1 MPAASGRVALPSSAS
16 PEAARP
22 DGPLQRFGLTFVLVA
37 TMILGPFPL
46 IAPAI
51 VAVDLISTL
60 GITTSTFGIAISAN
74 TVAAAVFAP
83 LSGRLTDRF
92 GPKLSTVLT
101 MATAG
106 LGLIVMAYAARLS
119 VLICAAVFAGLGQGW
134 CNPASNKLIAER
146 VPAGRRGTI
155 TGIKQSGVMFGST
168 LAGAT
173 LPTLAVAFGWRAAM
187 AVYGVVALVTA
198 TGVQIF
204 MRSDRGGRTAV
215 VTHSEATGHARHGP
229 GLLVGGGR
237 HVVAA
242 ANGGGWVPVGRRGE
256 AVRRALG
263 QSVPLIQRSNPEA
276 ARNAETAAAQ
286 LLEATERRVRR
297 RLIGVVTWYSLL
309 MGSIVGGVSRFLPLF
324 AEEALGWTNFWAG
337 MVTALMGVTA
347 VVSRVWW
354 ARTTERRVA
363 PLRALALQAALTV
376 GAIALLFA
384 AVDVGGALL
393 WVMAPLAG
401 FSMASWNAVAMLAL
415 ITGVPVALAG
425 RASGIVMLGFMSGLS
440 VGGLFTG
447 YIVEWTGSYQLV
459 WLLFGA
465 CAVASTVL
473 ALLYRGPRPAV

>member
-1 MPAASGRVALPSSAS
+1 MPAASGRVSLPSSVS
-16 PEAARP
+16 PNTARP

-46 IAPAI
+46 LAPAI
-51 VAVDLISTL
+51 VAVDLIATL

-92 GPKLSTVLT
+92 GSKLSTVLT

-119 VLICAAVFAGLGQGW
+119 VLIGAAVFAGIGQGW
-134 CNPASNKLIAER
+134 CNPATNKLIAER
-146 VPAGRRGTI
+146 VPPGRRGTI

-198 TGVQIF
+198 AGVQLF
-204 MRSDRGGRTAV
+204 MRS
-215 VTHSEATGHARHGP
+215 
-229 GLLVGGGR
+229 GGGDRTGTQTPSAVPDQSLAELDALAGGNR
-237 HVVAA
+237 HVVPAVTGAGTLAA
-242 ANGGGWVPVGRRGE
+242 GRRGE
-256 AVRRALG
+256 VVRRASG
-263 QSVPLIQRSNPEA
+263 QSVPLIQRSGPD
-276 ARNAETAAAQ
+276 AERVAAAAATQ
-286 LLEATERRVRR
+286 LHEATERRVRR

-309 MGSIVGGVSRFLPLF
+309 MGSIVGGVSRFLPLY
-324 AEEALGWTNFWAG
+324 AEETLGWTNFWAG

-354 ARTTERRVA
+354 ARITERRVA
-363 PLRALALQAALTV
+363 PLRALAVQAALTV
-376 GAIALLFA
+376 GAIALLVA

-425 RASGIVMLGFMSGLS
+425 RASGIVMLGFMSGLT
-440 VGGLFTG
+440 VGGLATG
-447 YIVEWTGSYQLV
+447 YIAEWTSSYQLA

-465 CAVASTVL
+465 CAVAATVL
-473 ALLYRGPRPAV
+473 ALLNRHPRPTD

>member
-1 MPAASGRVALPSSAS
+1 MPAASGRVALRGSAS

-119 VLICAAVFAGLGQGW
+119 VLICAAVFAGIGQGW
-134 CNPASNKLIAER
+134 CNPATNKLIAER

-204 MRSDRGGRTAV
+204 MRSGGGGRTAA
-215 VTHSEATGHARHGP
+215 EATGHARHSP
-229 GLLVGGGR
+229 GLLADGGR
-237 HVVAA
+237 YVVRGAT
-242 ANGGGWVPVGRRGE
+242 GDGWVPVGRRGE
-256 AVRRALG
+256 AVRRAFG
-263 QSVPLIQRSNPEA
+263 QSVPLIQHIDPEA
-276 ARNAETAAAQ
+276 ARSAVAAAAE
-286 LLEATERRVRR
+286 LHEATERRVRR
-297 RLIGVVTWYSLL
+297 RLIGIVTWYSLL
-309 MGSIVGGVSRFLPLF
+309 MGAIVGGVSRFLPLF

-376 GAIALLFA
+376 GAIALLLA

-401 FSMASWNAVAMLAL
+401 FSMASWNSVAMLAL
-415 ITGVPVALAG
+415 ITGVPVAMAG
-425 RASGIVMLGFMSGLS
+425 RASGIVMLGFMSGLT